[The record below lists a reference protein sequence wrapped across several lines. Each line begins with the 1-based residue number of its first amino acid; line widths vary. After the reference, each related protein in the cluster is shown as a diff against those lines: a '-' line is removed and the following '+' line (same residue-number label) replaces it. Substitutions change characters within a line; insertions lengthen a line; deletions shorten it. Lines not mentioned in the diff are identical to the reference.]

1 MESGHADSGSGVGV
15 GHADAGIRERWVTR
29 TVIRD
34 QTSPNNGCEKST
46 FNLIIILNC
55 NNGHLV
61 Y

>member
-1 MESGHADSGSGVGV
+1 VV
-15 GHADAGIRERWVTR
+15 
-29 TVIRD
+29 RD